1 MADEW
6 FSMAT
11 LDHFWIK
18 RRYGVLLKLMKDL
31 IGNAGRY
38 ADVGCGHGLLQGAL
52 ARDYGCMV
60 DGCDLNMEALSQNR
74 SGQRRFHYNILEG
87 RSEFSEKYEGVF
99 ALDVIEHIADD
110 ATFVGALL
118 AMVKPGGF
126 VCINVPALMAFY
138 SDYDRRAGHH
148 RRYSMA
154 DIQRISTKVGASIQA
169 WSYWGMPL
177 IPLAVARKQVLKLV
191 PEERVIK
198 TGFEPPGK
206 LGNLFLR
213 IVSSL
218 ELVPNHAVGTSLMAV
233 LVRR

>member
-6 FSMAT
+6 FSIAT

-74 SGQRRFHYNILEG
+74 SGQRRVHYNILEG

-148 RRYSMA
+148 RRYNVA

-198 TGFEPPGK
+198 TGFKPPGK
-206 LGNLFLR
+206 LFNYILSA
-213 IVSSL
+213 ISAL
-218 ELVPNHAVGTSLMAV
+218 EKVPNHTVGTSLLAV
-233 LVRR
+233 LTRP